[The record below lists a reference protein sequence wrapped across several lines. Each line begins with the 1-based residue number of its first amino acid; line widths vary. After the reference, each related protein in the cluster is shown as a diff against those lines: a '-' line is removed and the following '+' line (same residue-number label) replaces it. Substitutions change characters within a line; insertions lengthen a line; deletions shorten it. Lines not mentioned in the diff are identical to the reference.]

1 MAWTY
6 SGNPA
11 SSPKDSVR
19 FLIADTDAD
28 EAFVTDEEIA
38 WSLSQVSQNI
48 YQAASLVA
56 RSLSA
61 KFSTLSDETIGPLQF
76 KYAERAKNYEKTAD
90 RLEKQGS
97 KSTSLTGIYCGGCD
111 VSEKESN
118 EYDTS
123 LVQPEFKKGITD
135 YVSDISE
142 ETDL

>member
-11 SSPKDSVR
+11 SSTKDSVR
-19 FLIADTDAD
+19 FLVADTNVDD
-28 EAFVTDEEIA
+28 AFVTDEEIN
-38 WSLSQVSQNI
+38 WCLSQTSSNI

-76 KYAERAKNYEKTAD
+76 KYAERAKNYEKIALRLDKTA
-90 RLEKQGS
+90 S
-97 KSTSLTGIYCGGCD
+97 NTTSLSGIYCGGVD
-111 VSEKESN
+111 VAEKASN
-118 EYDTS
+118 AADTS
-123 LVQPEFKKGITD
+123 LVQPEFKKGMTD
-135 YVSDISE
+135 YITDISE